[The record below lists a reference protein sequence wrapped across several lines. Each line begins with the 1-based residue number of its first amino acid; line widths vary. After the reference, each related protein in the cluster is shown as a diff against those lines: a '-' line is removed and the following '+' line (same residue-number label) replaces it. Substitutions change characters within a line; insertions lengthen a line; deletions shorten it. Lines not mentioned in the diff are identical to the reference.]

1 MLHVPYGGTN
11 ILIQQTN
18 KVIFC
23 GHLKIIK
30 FKEMSWFEM
39 IFKVQKG
46 QQKITLDNID
56 NKINEKKSMK
66 ILQATASGRVSEGIA
81 VNH

>member
-39 IFKVQKG
+39 IFKVRNH
-46 QQKITLDNID
+46 QKIGLDNIE
-56 NKINEKKSMK
+56 NKTKIKNQLKKSFK
-66 ILQATASGRVSEGIA
+66 QQQVGGSVRE
-81 VNH
+81 